1 MTSRHVSSGAAP
13 KVLSPSRGDV
23 SVIGSSLAL
32 NFFPVTFSASQVSVW
47 MGLWT
52 TPEAQDALE
61 AEHPGLRTWRDRDDG
76 TRMYAWYPP
85 GLGGAPPR
93 GFQSV
98 KVAFEES
105 PVLFQR
111 LLDDTVRRR
120 LRDRG
125 FVEKGGGFVNYDKP
139 GLIAKVPA
147 LAPVAEAAAGAID
160 IYPKIIHDVF
170 FTRDAADRLT
180 IGLVVDVLYTTRMDV
195 TVAEWV
201 AAGVGDKLRGT
212 YVSLVAGAPEAERFP
227 DLTGKAIGKVNELR
241 GDQCVLADPRDPALG
256 SAALTS
262 LVPEPTKANLA
273 TYLMARYERSYAAG
287 ERALTEK
294 LRELV
299 RPKTRYDYARA
310 VVRQRLQPLEGST
323 ALGLPLLG
331 DVRVSFGEAAR
342 GGPGTFPVQRL
353 PDPEYSF
360 DPVEPRYARR
370 VDVGLRANGPYDQ
383 QQRRREPA
391 RLLVVAPIEHK
402 GEVSLAM
409 QKLLNGVKAERQVFD
424 GLKAMYRLDQLEI
437 TYAFAEQGSGAA
449 MTRYSRAYQQALKDS
464 PPRPSGEPRFHL
476 VLAIIRAAHRDL
488 ADSENPYFQMKAQ
501 ALVNDH
507 VPTQMVTLEKLRT
520 NDGNLQYILNTMA
533 VAMYAKLGGTSHV
546 LKMPTVDT
554 GAPTELVFGVGRSVR
569 KEGRRFGER
578 EETVGFAT
586 VFRANGEYLFND
598 CTPYCADDQ
607 YERALEETIRRT
619 VQRVAAYEQL
629 EDGAPVRLIFHVPR
643 RPGRHEESAI
653 LNAVGKLPRFQIE
666 FALVHVN
673 DDHHLHVF
681 DTENVKPV
689 AQSGPQRGRAKPE
702 AALLASRGYAV
713 AIGPRERLVT
723 FVGVDQYRG
732 NGSPTPL
739 RITLDNRSTF
749 RDVDYVTKQL
759 FWLSFMSAGS
769 LNPGIT
775 PVTINYAELIA
786 RLTGHLRG
794 VSEWNVGLI
803 QDRLAK
809 KLWFV

>member
-1 MTSRHVSSGAAP
+1 MSSRPAQTGVTPAS
-13 KVLSPSRGDV
+13 LSPYREAHPAVG
-23 SVIGSSLAL
+23 GSLAL
-32 NFFPVTFSASQVSVW
+32 NFFPVTFSAPQVSVW
-47 MGLWT
+47 AGLWT
-52 TPEAQDALE
+52 TPEAQGTLE
-61 AEHPGLRTWRDRDDG
+61 AEHSGLRTWRDRDDG
-76 TRMYAWYPP
+76 TRLYAWYPP
-85 GLGGAPPR
+85 DQAGASPA
-93 GFQSV
+93 GFKV
-98 KVAFEES
+98 VTVAFEES

-111 LLDDTVRRR
+111 LLDDTVRTR
-120 LRDRG
+120 LRLRG
-125 FVEKGGGFVNYDKP
+125 FVEKGGGFVNYEKP

-147 LAPVAEAAAGAID
+147 LATVAETAPGAID
-160 IYPKIIHDVF
+160 IYPKIVHDVF
-170 FTRDAADRLT
+170 FTRDATGSLVM
-180 IGLVVDVLYTTRMDV
+180 GLVVDVLYTTRMEV
-195 TVAEWV
+195 TAAEWA
-201 AAGVGDKLRGT
+201 AAGVNAKLRGT
-212 YVSLVAGAPEAERFP
+212 YVSLIAGAPEAERFP
-227 DLTGKAIGKVNELR
+227 DLVGKTVGKVSDLR
-241 GDQCVLADPRDPALG
+241 GEQCVLADLRDPTFS

-262 LVPEPTKANLA
+262 LAPEPTRANLA
-273 TYLMARYERSYAAG
+273 IYLMARYEKAYAAG
-287 ERALTEK
+287 EKALTDK

-310 VVRQRLQPLEGST
+310 VVRQRLQPLQGQT
-323 ALGLPLLG
+323 AEGLPLLG
-331 DVRVSFGEAAR
+331 DVRVSFGDAQR
-342 GGPGTFPVQRL
+342 GGTTAFPVQRI

-370 VDVGLRANGPYDQ
+370 VDTGLRTNGPYDQ

-391 RLLVVAPIEHK
+391 RLLVVAPVEHK
-402 GEVSLAM
+402 GEVTLAM
-409 QKLLNGVKAERQVFD
+409 QKLLNGVKSERPVFD
-424 GLKAMYRLDQLEI
+424 GLKSMYRLNQLEV
-437 TYAFAEQGSGAA
+437 TYAFAEQGPGSP
-449 MTRYSRAYQQALKDS
+449 MTRYSRAYQQALKDA
-464 PPRPSGEPRFHL
+464 PPRPAGEPRFHL

-488 ADSENPYFQMKAQ
+488 PDSENPYFQMKAQ

-507 VPTQMVTLEKLRT
+507 VPTQMVTLEKLRAD
-520 NDGNLQYILNTMA
+520 DGNLQYTLNTMA

-546 LKMPTVDT
+546 LKMPTVDPD
-554 GAPTELVFGVGRSVR
+554 APTELVFGVGRSVR

-629 EDGAPVRLIFHVPR
+629 EDGAPLRLIFHVPR
-643 RPGRHEESAI
+643 RPGRHEENAI

-681 DTENVKPV
+681 DTANLKPV
-689 AQSGPQRGRAKPE
+689 AQSGLGRGRAKPE
-702 AALLASRGYAV
+702 AALLPSRGYAV

-739 RITLDNRSTF
+739 RVTLDSRSTF
-749 RDVDYVTKQL
+749 PDVDYVTRQL

-775 PVTINYAELIA
+775 PVTINYAEMIA

-803 QDRLAK
+803 QDRLAQ
-809 KLWFV
+809 KLWFI